1 MILQKDGYNILQTN
15 WKFQKAEVDIIAQK
29 DGFLIFT
36 EVKTRGS
43 KKYGKPSDAIDKKK
57 ISLYKNAVEGYL
69 EQNPTELEI
78 RFDVINI
85 IIGKDE
91 TEIEHIP
98 NAFQGSIYICKKLPY
113 EKRRKKKKR
122 KSAQKL

>member
-15 WKFQKAEVDIIAQK
+15 WKFQKSEVDIIAQK

-57 ISLYKNAVEGYL
+57 IRLYKDAVEGYL

-98 NAFQGSIYICKKLPY
+98 NAF
-113 EKRRKKKKR
+113 
-122 KSAQKL
+122 

>member
-1 MILQKDGYNILQTN
+1 MLQKDGYNILQTK
-15 WKFQKAEVDIIAQK
+15 WKLQKAKIDIIAQK
-29 DGFLIFT
+29 NGFLIFT
-36 EVKTRGS
+36 KVKTRGS

-57 ISLYKNAVEGYL
+57 ISLYKDAVEGYL

-98 NAFQGSIYICKKLPY
+98 NAF
-113 EKRRKKKKR
+113 
-122 KSAQKL
+122 

>member
-1 MILQKDGYNILQTN
+1 MAEHNKLGKDGELTAFMLLQRDGYNIVHTN
-15 WKFQKAEVDIIAQK
+15 WKYQKAEVDIIAK
-29 DGFLIFT
+29 KGCFLIFV

-43 KKYGKPSDAIDKKK
+43 KKFGKPSDSIDKKK
-57 ISLYKNAVEGYL
+57 INLYKDAVEGYL

-78 RFDVINI
+78 RFDVINL

-98 NAFQGSIYICKKLPY
+98 NAF
-113 EKRRKKKKR
+113 
-122 KSAQKL
+122 

>member
-1 MILQKDGYNILQTN
+1 MVKRNKLGKDGELIAFMVLQRDGFTILETN
-15 WKFQKAEVDIIAQK
+15 WKFRKSEVDIIAEK

-36 EVKTRGS
+36 EVKTRVS

-57 ISLYKNAVEGYL
+57 IRLYKDAVEGYL

-98 NAFQGSIYICKKLPY
+98 NAF
-113 EKRRKKKKR
+113 
-122 KSAQKL
+122 